1 MTDNAA
7 VKSPWDTE
15 KDDGSD
21 NPDDVNP
28 ASFDDG
34 LTAANISPDIPARLW
49 DELVYAAIHKA
60 IDASSTIKEVF
71 EWMKTWND
79 NNDPKLPQK
88 HVDKLTLWAL
98 GKWENKFRRK

>member
-1 MTDNAA
+1 MSEEQNPNT
-7 VKSPWDTE
+7 WDTE

-21 NPDDVNP
+21 NPDGVNP
-28 ASFDDG
+28 EPFDDD